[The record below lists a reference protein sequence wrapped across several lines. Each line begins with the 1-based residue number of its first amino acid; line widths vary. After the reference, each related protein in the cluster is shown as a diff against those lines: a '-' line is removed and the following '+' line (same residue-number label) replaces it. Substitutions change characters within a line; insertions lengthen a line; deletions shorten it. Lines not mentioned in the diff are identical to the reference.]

1 MKNYDFTNE
10 QVQLL
15 KEAIN
20 AYSEMYSTGY
30 RYNGRDTEER
40 LNKMGQVHKILSN
53 TYDFVNSEE
62 EQEAYVYP
70 ICDY

>member
-20 AYSEMYSTGY
+20 VYSEQCAFQ
-30 RYNGRDTEER
+30 YNEDTED
-40 LNKMGQVHKILSN
+40 KMYMIGKLYKILSN
-53 TYDFVNSEE
+53 TYDYVNSEE

>member
-40 LNKMGQVHKILSN
+40 LNKMGQLHKILSN
-53 TYDFVNSEE
+53 PYDNLDNKEE
-62 EQEAYVYP
+62 DCVYP

>member
-1 MKNYDFTNE
+1 
-10 QVQLL
+10 VQLL

-30 RYNGRDTEER
+30 RYNGRNTED
-40 LNKMGQVHKILSN
+40 KMYMIGKLYKILSN